1 MDISSKQ
8 DDVLRMTAS
17 IAQAL
22 SSAQVSLLNINR
34 FLVANDWEPSDVVV
48 RRLRVMQEVAEDL
61 KLDANLLEASVMAE
75 IRKQHS
81 VR

>member
-1 MDISSKQ
+1 MEISSKQ

-22 SSAQVSLLNINR
+22 SSSQVSLLNINR
-34 FLVANDWEPSDVVV
+34 FLVANDWEPSDDVV
-48 RRLRVMQEVAEDL
+48 RRLRVMQEVAEDM

-75 IRKQHS
+75 IRRQHNH
-81 VR
+81 